1 MMADAIVSHR
11 IVPRRGSFRLEAVTA
26 TGAIEVLA
34 VLENE
39 DKAVEQ
45 LRILQ
50 CAADERGVLE
60 ALAAKAV

>member
-34 VLENE
+34 IYPGLSHQPLLQRFWEILC
-39 DKAVEQ
+39 Q
-45 LRILQ
+45 LNLRY
-50 CAADERGVLE
+50 RP
-60 ALAAKAV
+60 